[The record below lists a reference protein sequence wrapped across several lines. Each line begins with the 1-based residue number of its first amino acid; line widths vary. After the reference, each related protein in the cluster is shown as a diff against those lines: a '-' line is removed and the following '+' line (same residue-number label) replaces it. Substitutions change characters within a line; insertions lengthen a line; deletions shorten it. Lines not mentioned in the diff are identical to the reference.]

1 MILEA
6 NQLRTLRILA
16 ISACMLG
23 LAGCGGGDD
32 EGENSSA
39 SNSGYSG
46 ISVGGALLCI
56 AQILT
61 SGNDECATAAVSGSS
76 ESSGSNSGGASGG
89 SGGATSVTSGNHS
102 YLMTGNEIEPNNEL
116 INANVPRFATR
127 TDSNDQTGWV
137 VDGSAND
144 VDDTRDAF
152 ALTPRRAYRY
162 RISLCPLTLFWRLL
176 DQYGNEITSSQ
187 GASSNKTHAMLDAG
201 LMYYIVVDAVLQS
214 GSGSTYR

>member
-162 RISLCPLTLFWRLL
+162 RISLCPPGERACENLVGMDPLTLFWRLL

-201 LMYYIVVDAVLQS
+201 LMY
-214 GSGSTYR
+214 